1 MPISHR
7 VRQLHPEL
15 FTEAIVLHARQGDRG
30 LSLADSGGLDI
41 EGERGRCHIDA
52 AATTSLA
59 LRAAAARH
67 SGCVG
72 RRNCNV
78 NLDDLDQDR
87 PDLNCEPLQAPGML
101 PVTEDD
107 DDGVIGVDE
116 DLDVRTAP
124 LGVMSGAVVGVVTG
138 CPSC

>member
-1 MPISHR
+1 MS
-7 VRQLHPEL
+7 
-15 FTEAIVLHARQGDRG
+15 GDSPDSPG
-30 LSLADSGGLDI
+30 L
-41 EGERGRCHIDA
+41 
-52 AATTSLA
+52 
-59 LRAAAARH
+59 
-67 SGCVG
+67 
-72 RRNCNV
+72 
-78 NLDDLDQDR
+78 
-87 PDLNCEPLQAPGML
+87 L

>member
-1 MPISHR
+1 METAGNT
-7 VRQLHPEL
+7 VNE
-15 FTEAIVLHARQGDRG
+15 IV
-30 LSLADSGGLDI
+30 
-41 EGERGRCHIDA
+41 
-52 AATTSLA
+52 
-59 LRAAAARH
+59 
-67 SGCVG
+67 
-72 RRNCNV
+72 
-78 NLDDLDQDR
+78 
-87 PDLNCEPLQAPGML
+87 P